1 MPKSTKI
8 TKKTCFKAS
17 LKTLRH
23 LKVTVVSWIVLV
35 HHVYKLNSKKQREKP
50 SFSNK
55 GCAETFQTIP
65 TRLVIRFE
73 FNIGNTFQPLS
84 STSAVYIYLSK
95 ACIYNEY
102 VTG

>member
-1 MPKSTKI
+1 MFQSEF
-8 TKKTCFKAS
+8 KTP
-17 LKTLRH
+17 RH
-23 LKVTVVSWIVLV
+23 LKVAVVSRIVLV
-35 HHVYKLNSKKQREKP
+35 HHVGLYKLNSKKQREKP
-50 SFSNK
+50 SFNNE
-55 GCAETFQTIP
+55 GCSEIFQTIP

-84 STSAVYIYLSK
+84 STSAVYICLSK